1 MKKIIAFIMVL
12 ALMATGSLAIAADRD
27 IAREYNETHCSCC

>member
-12 ALMATGSLAIAADRD
+12 ALMVTGSLAIAADKGN
-27 IAREYNETHCSCC
+27 AREYNETQCSCC